1 MANPLHGEA
10 SLQPVS
16 VKAAENALLP
26 LQDMTRI
33 LGAALWEVKQ
43 KESLAPVPPP
53 PRHLTVEPWAP
64 PYHSLR
70 FLPSSMSTEMRM
82 YTMRAMM
89 ITRNRSTSALTT
101 STIAPMD
108 MKIERR

>member
-43 KESLAPVPPP
+43 KESLAPVPP
-53 PRHLTVEPWAP
+53 RRATSRSSRGQP

-70 FLPSSMSTEMRM
+70 FFPSSMSTEMRM

-108 MKIERR
+108 MKSERR